1 VALTACGD
9 DSCCASELL
18 YLICLLPQ
26 ATWLRS
32 FQTQLRSASQSPTN
46 AGHEDLD
53 HPTVANIYYI
63 TSMTKHKCVGVRK
76 GAERALEKA
85 IVFS

>member
-1 VALTACGD
+1 VR
-9 DSCCASELL
+9 EK
-18 YLICLLPQ
+18 YHKLPQ

-63 TSMTKHKCVGVRK
+63 TSMTKHKCVVWK

-85 IVFS
+85 IAFS